1 MAKVAF
7 LNIPAHGHT
16 NPTLPVVREL
26 VTRGEEVTYFSSD
39 TFAPKIEAAGA
50 RFVSYREGVPFDSHA
65 IDKNIFVNAGM
76 VMGYAR
82 SLLPKVVDDLR
93 RLEPDYIIHD
103 SMCCWGKLAAQIID
117 VPAACSVTMFAFG
130 TRPALTSLSFMRAV
144 GRNLVDGFGGIRRW
158 HRAARDLGRR
168 WGVKTYNLK
177 DVFTNREPL
186 NVVYTSRLFQP
197 KGNSFGEHYR
207 FVGPSVA
214 PREEEFDLPLDDDD
228 PRPLVY
234 VSLGTIVNQ
243 AKSFYRACF
252 DGLGGDSVRVVM
264 SVGSRT
270 DPASLG
276 KAPPNFLIRSRV
288 PQLGVLARAKAF
300 VTHAGMNSVSESMLA
315 RVPLVLFPQT
325 AEQGLVARQV
335 ARLGAGVRLPHV
347 DLTADH
353 VREAVGEVILD
364 AAYREGAE
372 RIGRSFEEGGG
383 YRAAADAFIEYR
395 TSRGI
400 A

>member
-1 MAKVAF
+1 VAKVAF

-16 NPTLPVVREL
+16 NPTLPVVKEL
-26 VTRGEEVTYFSSD
+26 VARGEEVTYFSSD
-39 TFAPKIEAAGA
+39 TFAEKIEATGA
-50 RFVSYREGVPFDSHA
+50 KFVSYREGMPFDSHA

-82 SLLPKVVDDLR
+82 ALLPKVIDDLR
-93 RLEPDYIIHD
+93 RIEPDYIIHD
-103 SMCCWGKLAAQIID
+103 SMCCWGKLAAKMLGL
-117 VPAACSVTMFAFG
+117 PAACSVTMFAFG
-130 TRPALTSLSFMRAV
+130 AGGALSSFSFLRAI
-144 GRNLVDGFGGIRRW
+144 GRDLVNGFGGIRRW
-158 HRAARDLGRR
+158 HRAARDVRTQ
-168 WGVKTYNLK
+168 WGINTFDLK

-197 KGNSFGEHYR
+197 RGDSFGERYR

-214 PREEEFDLPLDDDD
+214 ARDEAFDLPLDDDD

-234 VSLGTIVNQ
+234 ISLGTIVNK
-243 AKSFYRACF
+243 AKAFYRACF

-264 SVGSRT
+264 SVGAQT

-276 KAPPNFLIRSRV
+276 AAPPNFLIRSRV
-288 PQLGVLARAKAF
+288 PQLGILERAKAF
-300 VTHAGMNSVSESMLA
+300 ISHAGMNSVSEAMLA

-347 DLTADH
+347 DLTPEK
-353 VREAVGEVILD
+353 VREAVGDVILNP
-364 AAYREGAE
+364 AYREGAE
-372 RIGRSFEEGGG
+372 RIGRSFEDGGG
-383 YRAAADAFIEYR
+383 YSAAADAFLAYR
-395 TSRGI
+395 KSRGI

>member
-1 MAKVAF
+1 MARVAF

-26 VTRGEEVTYFSSD
+26 ARRGEEVTYFSSD
-39 TFAPKIEAAGA
+39 TFREKIEAAGA
-50 RFVSYREGVPFDSHA
+50 RFVIYREGVPFDSHT

-76 VMGYAR
+76 VMRYAR

-93 RLEPDYIIHD
+93 SARPDYVIHD
-103 SMCCWGKLAAQIID
+103 SICCWGKLAARIID

-130 TRPALTSLSFMRAV
+130 TKPALISFGFMRAI
-144 GRNLVDGFGGIRRW
+144 GRDLVDGFGGIRRW
-158 HRAARDLGRR
+158 FRAARDVHRQ
-168 WGVKTYNLK
+168 WGVDTFDLK
-177 DVFTNREPL
+177 DCFMNREPL

-197 KGNSFGEHYR
+197 RGGSFDDRYR

-214 PREEEFDLPLDDDD
+214 LREEKSDLPLDDDD

-234 VSLGTIVNQ
+234 VSLGTIVNE
-243 AKSFYRACF
+243 ARAFYRACF

-264 SVGSRT
+264 SVGSQT

-276 KAPPNFLIRSRV
+276 EPPPNFIIRQRV

-300 VTHAGMNSVSESMLA
+300 VTHAGMNSVSEAMLA

-335 ARLGAGVRLPHV
+335 EHLGAGVRLPHV
-347 DLTADH
+347 DLTADRI
-353 VREAVGEVILD
+353 REAVGEVILD
-364 AAYREGAE
+364 PAYREGAE

-383 YRAAADAFIEYR
+383 YRAAADAFIAYR
-395 TSRGI
+395 TSCGI
-400 A
+400 E

>member
-1 MAKVAF
+1 MARVAF

-16 NPTLPVVREL
+16 NPTLPVVKEL
-26 VTRGEEVTYFSSD
+26 ARRGEEVTYFSSD

-65 IDKNIFVNAGM
+65 IDRNIFVNAGV

-82 SLLPKVVDDLR
+82 SLMPKVIDDLR
-93 RLEPDYIIHD
+93 SARPDYVIHD
-103 SMCCWGKLAAQIID
+103 SMCCWGKLAARILGL
-117 VPAACSVTMFAFG
+117 PAACSVTMFAFG
-130 TRPALTSLSFMRAV
+130 ARPALASFSFMRAV
-144 GRNLVDGFGGIRRW
+144 GRDLVEGFGGIRRW
-158 HRAARDLGRR
+158 HRAARDVHRR
-168 WGVKTYNLK
+168 WGVNAFDLK

-197 KGNSFGEHYR
+197 KGDSFGDRYR

-214 PREEEFDLPLDDDD
+214 PREEAFDLPLDDDD

-234 VSLGTIVNQ
+234 VSLGTIANQ
-243 AKSFYRACF
+243 AKTFYRACF
-252 DGLGGDSVRVVM
+252 EGLAGESVRVVM
-264 SVGSRT
+264 SVGAQT
-270 DPASLG
+270 DPGGLG
-276 KAPPNFLIRSRV
+276 EAPPNFIIRRRV

-300 VTHAGMNSVSESMLA
+300 VTHAGMNSISEAMLA

-335 ARLGAGVRLPHV
+335 VRLGAGVRLPHV
-347 DLTADH
+347 DLTAERI
-353 VREAVGEVILD
+353 REAVGEVLLD
-364 AAYREGAE
+364 PAYREGAE

-383 YRAAADAFIEYR
+383 YRAATDAFIAYR
-395 TSRGI
+395 RSCGI

>member
-1 MAKVAF
+1 MARVAF

-16 NPTLPVVREL
+16 NPTLPVVKEL
-26 VTRGEEVTYFSSD
+26 ALRGEEVTYFSSN

-93 RLEPDYIIHD
+93 RVKPDYIIHD
-103 SMCCWGKLAAQIID
+103 SMCCWGKLAAKIID

-130 TRPALTSLSFMRAV
+130 TRPALASFSFIRAI

-168 WGVKTYNLK
+168 WGVNTYGLK

-197 KGNSFGEHYR
+197 KGNSFGERYR

-214 PREEEFDLPLDDDD
+214 PREETFDLPLDDSD

-234 VSLGTIVNQ
+234 ISLGTIVNQ

-264 SVGSRT
+264 SVGSQT
-270 DPASLG
+270 DPRSLG
-276 KAPPNFLIRSRV
+276 EAPANFIIRSRV

-300 VTHAGMNSVSESMLA
+300 ITHAGMNSVSEAMLA

-353 VREAVGEVILD
+353 VREAVGEVLLD
-364 AAYREGAE
+364 PAYREGAE
-372 RIGRSFEEGGG
+372 LIGRSFEEGGG

-395 TSRGI
+395 ISRGI